1 MMYIR
6 DLVAIARLTL
16 VVAGSF
22 PLAAGLNG
30 QTLPGTGCQA
40 GDATDPVGWKSCGHM
55 LNTGAPPQPCVC
67 SVVRDLT
74 LADDAG
80 TDSAFL

>member
-1 MMYIR
+1 MYIR

-16 VVAGSF
+16 VVVGSF

-30 QTLPGTGCQA
+30 QTLPGMRCQA
-40 GDATDPVGWKSCGHM
+40 GDATDPVGWESCGRM
-55 LNTGAPPQPCVC
+55 LNTGAPPQPCAC